1 MCFADSNNQ
10 LIVYYTI
17 CIYKYSAGYLKDT
30 QEVELKEITEDED
43 ITNVTKRE
51 SFFSDPSQATAGGGG
66 QRHTVT
72 KEDDSGVDN
81 GTAESAAND
90 DNDAVPEEFIAYL
103 NEK

>member
-1 MCFADSNNQ
+1 MY
-10 LIVYYTI
+10 I
-17 CIYKYSAGYLKDT
+17 YSAGYLKDT

-51 SFFSDPSQATAGGGG
+51 SFLSDPSQAGGGGG

-72 KEDDSGVDN
+72 EEDDSGVDN
-81 GTAESAAND
+81 GTAKSAAND

>member
-1 MCFADSNNQ
+1 MY
-10 LIVYYTI
+10 I
-17 CIYKYSAGYLKDT
+17 YSAGYLKDT

-43 ITNVTKRE
+43 ISNVTKRE
-51 SFFSDPSQATAGGGG
+51 SFLSDPSQAAAGEGG

-72 KEDDSGVDN
+72 EEDDSGVDN
-81 GTAESAAND
+81 GTAKSAANDD